1 MILDDIIK
9 QVNSFLRNYNDDI
22 VDRFY
27 YVYTVIGLS
36 IYLLFITSKQ
46 YYGTWYSAISIKIST
61 QRAWNIC
68 SRCAPNKYLK
78 IFSYFE
84 NSINLL
90 KKEKKLI
97 LYFKT

>member
-46 YYGTWYSAISIKIST
+46 YYGDLIQCNFNKDINAESMKYMQSM
-61 QRAWNIC
+61 
-68 SRCAPNKYLK
+68 CA
-78 IFSYFE
+78 
-84 NSINLL
+84 
-90 KKEKKLI
+90 
-97 LYFKT
+97 